1 MKFYIVE
8 KNIGDDTTREQVEK
22 VIELLRGKGW
32 DVEYGMGK
40 NKHTDISE
48 FGREDAIYQ
57 NFADDFMACIAE
69 LESETQSEKQ
79 D

>member
-8 KNIGDDTTREQVEK
+8 RNIGDDTTREQAEK
-22 VIELLRGKGW
+22 VIELLKEKGW

-40 NKHTDISE
+40 NKPTDISE

-57 NFADDFMACIAE
+57 EFADDFMTCIAE
-69 LESETQSEKQ
+69 LEGEIQGENQ
-79 D
+79 E